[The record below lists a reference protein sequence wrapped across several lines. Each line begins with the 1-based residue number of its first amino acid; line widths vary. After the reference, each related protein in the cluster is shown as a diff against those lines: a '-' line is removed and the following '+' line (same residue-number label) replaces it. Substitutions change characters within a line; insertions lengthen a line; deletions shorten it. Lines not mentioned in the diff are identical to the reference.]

1 MTTLDE
7 IGQEETP
14 KERAKDMRKHPGKQ
28 EETAMTTPK
37 EISHDQSSQM
47 SAGDMRQY
55 GLCSTCN
62 TIDTCTVRKNWKG
75 PVMFCDEFDDHVPV
89 ATTGKNV
96 EKAKND
102 TAIALPAKAKTASRR
117 RGLCVN
123 CLHCDTCT
131 FPIVEGGVWHC
142 EEYE

>member
-1 MTTLDE
+1 MTTPNK
-7 IGQEETP
+7 IGQEKTS
-14 KERAKDMRKHPGKQ
+14 K
-28 EETAMTTPK
+28 
-37 EISHDQSSQM
+37 M

-62 TIDTCTVRKNWKG
+62 SIDTCTSWKNWKG
-75 PVMFCDEFDDHVPV
+75 PVMFCEEFDDRVPV
-89 ATTGKNV
+89 ATTGKTT
-96 EKAKND
+96 ESAKKD
-102 TAIALPAKAKTASRR
+102 TAIASPRKTKAASKR

-123 CLHCDTCT
+123 CLHCETCT

>member
-1 MTTLDE
+1 MN
-7 IGQEETP
+7 TP
-14 KERAKDMRKHPGKQ
+14 KRIGYDATQ
-28 EETAMTTPK
+28 E
-37 EISHDQSSQM
+37 M
-47 SAGDMRQY
+47 SVGDMRQY

-75 PVMFCDEFDDHVPV
+75 PVMFCEEFDDNVPV
-89 ATTGKNV
+89 ATTGKKL
-96 EKAKND
+96 ESAKSHKA
-102 TAIALPAKAKTASRR
+102 TASPGKTNAASKR